1 MSTLGDLESRIYREV
16 HTTLS
21 TDVRNAVLEAVEYYK
36 TERFWFNEAQV
47 SFDVSLTSIY
57 SLATIIPA
65 MVNIDTIKIYQGS
78 IPYVVSRST
87 WNKLDEIDTGTAATP
102 TPTDY
107 AIHHEMLRFYPT
119 PNVTTSAV
127 VTYHKAITMTASNT
141 ASSVWTNEAADLI
154 RHRAKAY
161 LYAGVLL
168 DPAAAQVEQSMEN
181 QTLNRL
187 FARTAKM
194 TSSGKL
200 KGWL

>member
-1 MSTLGDLESRIYREV
+1 MSTLGDLESRIYREI

-21 TDVRNAVLEAVEYYK
+21 TDVRNAVLESVEYYK
-36 TERFWFNEAQV
+36 TERFWFNEAEAT
-47 SFDVSLTSIY
+47 FNVSLTSVY
-57 SLATIIPA
+57 SLSVVIPA
-65 MVNIDTIKIYQGS
+65 MVKIDTLKIYQGS

-87 WNKLDEIDTGTAATP
+87 WNKLDEVDTGTAATP

-107 AIHHEMLRFYPT
+107 AIHHEMLRLYPT
-119 PNVTTSAV
+119 PSATTSAV
-127 VTYHKAITMTASNT
+127 VTYHKAITLTASNS

-161 LYAGVLL
+161 LYASVLL
-168 DPAAAQVEQSMEN
+168 DSNAAQAEIQMESLA
-181 QTLNRL
+181 LNRL